1 MGLKEITFARRL
13 AQNLASGKCSV
24 SDNSNYDN
32 VDEKEDD
39 GVLEELQLNSPFPVK
54 KEKEKKQQFSRTIE
68 MGKPFT
74 TSLSDRNEVSRLHL
88 WGNGSSLLMCEPRWD
103 LSKFQITGKEM

>member
-13 AQNLASGKCSV
+13 AQNLASGKCSI

-54 KEKEKKQQFSRTIE
+54 KEKEKEKE
-68 MGKPFT
+68 
-74 TSLSDRNEVSRLHL
+74 
-88 WGNGSSLLMCEPRWD
+88 SSSFP
-103 LSKFQITGKEM
+103 GP

>member
-1 MGLKEITFARRL
+1 MGLNEITFARRL
-13 AQNLASGKCSV
+13 AQSLAYGKCSI

-54 KEKEKKQQFSRTIE
+54 KEKEKKKTTKLKKQKK
-68 MGKPFT
+68 GK
-74 TSLSDRNEVSRLHL
+74 VIKY
-88 WGNGSSLLMCEPRWD
+88 LLD
-103 LSKFQITGKEM
+103 